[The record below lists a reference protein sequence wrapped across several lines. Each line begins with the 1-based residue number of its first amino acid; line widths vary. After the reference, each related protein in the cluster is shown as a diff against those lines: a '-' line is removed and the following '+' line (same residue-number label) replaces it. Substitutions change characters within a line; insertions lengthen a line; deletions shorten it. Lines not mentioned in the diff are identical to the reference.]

1 MIYSLLLKLK
11 EELLILQATLTDF
24 CYPVSGIEISLSPE
38 TRDLLFYGWACNI
51 SENFNGKGPDFK
63 EMSIRACLRFVVIS
77 YPAV

>member
-38 TRDLLFYGWACNI
+38 TSSGTLQI
-51 SENFNGKGPDFK
+51 K
-63 EMSIRACLRFVVIS
+63 I
-77 YPAV
+77 